1 MDPYS
6 GGARQPITFVRHRL
20 TATDMHTQIK
30 GRIWL
35 EGQDRFFGIGR
46 LELLTHI
53 QQTGSINQAAKAM
66 SMSYKRAWEMVQSMN
81 AQADRPLVSTQTGGE
96 KGGGA
101 VVTDEGLKYI
111 AYFQGLQLRF
121 EQFIAQ
127 EMGRLP

>member
-1 MDPYS
+1 
-6 GGARQPITFVRHRL
+6 
-20 TATDMHTQIK
+20 MHTQIK

-81 AQADRPLVSTQTGGE
+81 AQADAPLVSTQTGGE